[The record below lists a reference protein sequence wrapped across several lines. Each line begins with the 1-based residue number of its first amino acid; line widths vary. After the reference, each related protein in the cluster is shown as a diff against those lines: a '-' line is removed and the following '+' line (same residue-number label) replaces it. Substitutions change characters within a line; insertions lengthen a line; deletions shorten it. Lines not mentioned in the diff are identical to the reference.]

1 MESAPIRQ
9 NVTEKDLGR
18 TVQRMR
24 NTILSQRNFKLAALL
39 VLLIAAGIFL
49 STCGGSRANVRKD
62 ESASNTAPAVVDVTT
77 AAAIKRDLPRF
88 FEATGSL
95 AGDEQTD
102 VAPQTAGKVV
112 AVGVDIGSFVKRG
125 AMLVKLDDAELK
137 LRVDQ
142 AATQVEQAKA
152 AVRQAEEKIGL
163 RPGQAFDPNRVA
175 DVAAAKVAL
184 DLAQKNLVR
193 AEKLI
198 ESGDVSRS
206 FYDEQRARRDQL
218 KEQYEVALAQARQ
231 NYAAVEVA
239 RTNVANAQAQL
250 ALARKNLSYSIIPAP
265 IDGFVAER
273 TADLGEY
280 VSPQQKV
287 ATIVRTNPLRIRIDI
302 PEQAIPE
309 VKVGQSVSV
318 TTSAWPDKS
327 FAGRVARIAPNVSAT
342 SRTLTVEAQ
351 IENSSAALKPGQ
363 FATVRILQERPEPAV
378 LIPSRAIVTE
388 AGVSRV
394 FVIKNG
400 HAEQRLV
407 QTGQTE
413 GDLIEVKSGV
423 AAEEQVATS
432 NLERLSDGVAVKQ

>member
-1 MESAPIRQ
+1 
-9 NVTEKDLGR
+9 
-18 TVQRMR
+18 MR
-24 NTILSQRNFKLAALL
+24 SKANLKLAVLML
-39 VLLIAAGIFL
+39 VLVAVAAFIAA
-49 STCGGSRANVRKD
+49 CGASKANVRK
-62 ESASNTAPAVVDVTT
+62 EEKAANTAPPVVEVTT

-102 VAPQTAGKVV
+102 VAPQTSGKVV
-112 AVGVDIGSFVKRG
+112 AVGVDIGSYVRRG
-125 AMLVKLDDAELK
+125 QMLVRLDDAELK

-142 AATQVEQAKA
+142 AKAQVEQAKA

-163 RPGQAFDPNRVA
+163 RPGQAFDPNKVA
-175 DVAAAKVAL
+175 DVAAARVQL
-184 DLAQKNLVR
+184 ELADKNLKR

-231 NYAAVEVA
+231 NFAGVDVA

-250 ALARKNLSYSIIPAP
+250 ALARKNLSYAVIPAP
-265 IDGFVAER
+265 IDGYVSER

-287 ATIVRTNPLRIRIDI
+287 ATIVRINPLRIRIDI

-309 VKVGQSVSV
+309 VRVGQSVSI
-318 TTSAWPDKS
+318 TTSAWPDRNFS
-327 FAGRVARIAPNVSAT
+327 GRVARIAPNVSAT
-342 SRTLTVEAQ
+342 SRTLTVEAE
-351 IENSSAALKPGQ
+351 IENSSNALRPGQ
-363 FATVRILQERPEPAV
+363 FATVRILQERAAPAV
-378 LIPSRAIVTE
+378 LIPARAVVNE

-394 FVIKNG
+394 YVIKNG

-413 GDLIEVKSGV
+413 GDLIEIRQGV
-423 AAEEQVATS
+423 AADEQVATS
-432 NLERLSDGVAVKQ
+432 NQQQLTDGIAVKQ